1 MWTGSACRCRRLQK
15 CQWHHWTV
23 QMRRPGNSELNASS
37 EMIREDRG
45 DAIPAIRS
53 NASSGSVGG
62 SRGDGSGGS
71 CRGSR
76 RASAH
81 RRASHACGVNDV
93 SGSHLRV
100 RFKCYVLEAVPQN
113 VTLMS
118 RRRET
123 LQRSLLAL
131 INANGYLDIFE
142 LTALAYGLEP
152 DEQGKV
158 VVSAARLAS
167 VRRALVVLVREGL
180 VISSTAR
187 AQGGRRA
194 SATPEYAGRPWFWI
208 ELDDIEGREPFACE
222 G

>member
-1 MWTGSACRCRRLQK
+1 
-15 CQWHHWTV
+15 
-23 QMRRPGNSELNASS
+23 
-37 EMIREDRG
+37 
-45 DAIPAIRS
+45 
-53 NASSGSVGG
+53 
-62 SRGDGSGGS
+62 
-71 CRGSR
+71 
-76 RASAH
+76 
-81 RRASHACGVNDV
+81 
-93 SGSHLRV
+93 
-100 RFKCYVLEAVPQN
+100 
-113 VTLMS
+113 MS

-131 INANGYLDIFE
+131 INANGCLDIFE

-180 VISSTAR
+180 VIGSTAR

-194 SATPEYAGRPWFWI
+194 SAAPEYAGRPWFWI